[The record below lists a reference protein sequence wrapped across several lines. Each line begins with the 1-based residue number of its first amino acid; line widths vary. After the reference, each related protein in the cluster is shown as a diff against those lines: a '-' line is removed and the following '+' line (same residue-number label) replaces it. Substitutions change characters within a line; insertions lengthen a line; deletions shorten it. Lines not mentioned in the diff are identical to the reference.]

1 MFLSGLLTRFRNF
14 ITYNI
19 YLKLLY
25 HKYINKS
32 SVIYTKLMWDYRFY
46 LHDLCA
52 LGTRQWAYICAA
64 LRGSVYLITTNTYRL
79 IINSYSF
86 YFY

>member
-1 MFLSGLLTRFRNF
+1 
-14 ITYNI
+14 
-19 YLKLLY
+19 
-25 HKYINKS
+25 
-32 SVIYTKLMWDYRFY
+32 MWDYRFY